1 MAVISNAT
9 SMFKLTQVPEPTC
22 YANIL
27 RHQPILLH
35 NEMWPNY
42 L

>member
-1 MAVISNAT
+1 MAFISNAT

-27 RHQPILLH
+27 KHQPIFLH
-35 NEMWPNY
+35 S
-42 L
+42 